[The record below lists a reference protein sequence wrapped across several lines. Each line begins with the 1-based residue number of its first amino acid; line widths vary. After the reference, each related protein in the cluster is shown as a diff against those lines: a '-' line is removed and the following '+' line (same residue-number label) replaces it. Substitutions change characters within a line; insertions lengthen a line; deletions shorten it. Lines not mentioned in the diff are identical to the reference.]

1 MTPDQRTIYN
11 FIQSKGT
18 ATKAEIVALDGG
30 QYYRNA
36 DKYIGDRLSR
46 MVNAGM
52 LERVKPG
59 VFRIGSGKKSVNEP
73 VNENQTTLF

>member
-1 MTPDQRTIYN
+1 MTTDQRTIYN

-18 ATKAEIVALDGG
+18 VTKAEIIALVGDR
-30 QYYRNA
+30 YFCNE
-36 DKYIGDRLSR
+36 DKYTGDRLSR
-46 MVNAGM
+46 MVKAGM

-59 VFRIGSGKKSVNEP
+59 VYRAVNSEKKAEP